1 MSFTATMLAF
11 KVAATMAQSAI
22 VAKDLEIGSNYE
34 LVVIIAIIVFAL
46 PSLMEIKGVIGF
58 KDLLMVEDIS
68 HATTIVD

>member
-1 MSFTATMLAF
+1 
-11 KVAATMAQSAI
+11 
-22 VAKDLEIGSNYE
+22 LEIGSNYE